1 MIGKKGEDDMNE
13 EQIFQQINL
22 VRKATLKTVD
32 GVNEDQLDKQPEG
45 FSNTIRW
52 NLGHI
57 YVVQNS
63 LIAKYGGK
71 PIETPSRYLE
81 LFAPGT
87 KPADWQGDV
96 PSLDELKQK
105 LEEQPSKLKEE
116 LNGQLNEEAAGD
128 FLSLPTVGAILNFTL
143 YHEGVHTGTMK
154 ALKAKTAE

>member
-1 MIGKKGEDDMNE
+1 MNE

-22 VRKATLKTVD
+22 VRKATLKEMDSVT
-32 GVNEDQLDKQPEG
+32 EEQADKQPEG
-45 FSNTIRW
+45 FKNTIRW

-63 LIAKYGGK
+63 LIAKFGGK
-71 PIETPSRYLE
+71 PVETPSHYLE

-105 LEEQPSKLKEE
+105 LEDQPARLKES
-116 LNGQLNEEAAGD
+116 LTGQLDDEAAEP
-128 FLSLPTVGAILNFTL
+128 FLSMPTVGEILNFTS
-143 YHEGVHTGTMK
+143 YHEGVHTGTIK
-154 ALKAKTAE
+154 ALKANTAE